1 MVSTNTTKIH
11 VTVPFLWNSL
21 LGKYGMQ
28 GISWKLETFVMH
40 SDVVYNRIQDSRKWN
55 WNERLDPDCQVSLM
69 WWQEFWIVL
78 GSKESLDFT
87 LKQWVTQKQYQESEE
102 NYFFLKQLGNLV
114 LENYSLL
121 QRNAMLLKMTSWL
134 YGPFGHNFCVILPCL
149 FSQRPILCLPVFHPW
164 LWPSAESTDKSVD
177 KCGE

>member
-55 WNERLDPDCQVSLM
+55 WNERLVPDCQVSLM

-87 LKQWVTQKQYQESEE
+87 LKQWGDSKTVSRKWRKL
-102 NYFFLKQLGNLV
+102 FLPQTIRQSGSR
-114 LENYSLL
+114 E
-121 QRNAMLLKMTSWL
+121 
-134 YGPFGHNFCVILPCL
+134 L
-149 FSQRPILCLPVFHPW
+149 FSPSKKCHVIKNDLMIIWAIWSQLLCNSALFVFSEANPLLAGISPMTLTQCWEHW
-164 LWPSAESTDKSVD
+164 QI
-177 KCGE
+177 CR